1 MVETKEAIKEIKTT
15 KYVLIQSNQTEKLL
29 L

>member
-1 MVETKEAIKEIKTT
+1 MVENKEAIKEIKSM